1 MGRIP
6 LMLEIF
12 INGLFILI
20 YTLKKSKQ
28 VPELLSQLPM
38 DFILTHALW
47 LIPLILFTTLI
58 SNFLKSSGFED
69 FFRRYIFSVI
79 IFVPLL
85 ITWGDLEFVYWL
97 SAVHLFSTVI
107 SFYEKQETK
116 KVSYSGTSSFLF
128 RLKLAPAQVVLLSFG
143 GWIIL
148 GSLVL
153 MLPVSAAPGKNISFI
168 DALFMATSSTCVT
181 GLSSISLPDEFSI
194 FGQMIMLLLAQVGGL
209 GIMTL
214 SSSMAVIMGKSL
226 QMREQVIMQDVLDA
240 SGSEELLKLI
250 VDIIRYTFIIEF
262 IGAILL
268 TVGFYQEGFEIGQS
282 LYFGFYHSV
291 MAFCNAGYALFN
303 NNLEDFKF
311 QPLIS
316 MTVAFLLIF
325 GGIGF
330 SVLKDIYET
339 IKIIKT
345 CDQLKYIED
354 ISKITFSCTNVYVI
368 DYFKDLINNSKI
380 KRRYQD
386 GVTDVLKTVFSDF
399 WVEGTTKEMSGFYGV
414 ESKEGRSILNNL
426 NTNFNAFCLLVKAVN
441 RQIENIGRT
450 DKTFNFSFKEN
461 RTLKEVER
469 FLNALNHF
477 KKQIFTKNNEDFIN
491 IIKVLK
497 KLWDRGQKSED
508 NVQKKL
514 EDYFEGDAKVEKI
527 GGHGQKRDAFKGVDM
542 VIEKDGKT
550 YTAQVK
556 PYSTAT
562 VDGDKVSLSDTGN
575 VKPYNVNWLI
585 FIQPKTNKILIFDNH
600 PLQNENQYI
609 FKLSSLLHEIE

>member
-107 SFYEKQETK
+107 SFYEKQETT
-116 KVSYSGTSSFLF
+116 KVSVSGTSSFLF
-128 RLKLAPAQVVLLSFG
+128 SLKLAPAQVVLLSFG
-143 GWIIL
+143 GLIIL
-148 GSLVL
+148 GALVL
-153 MLPVSAAPGKNISFI
+153 ILPVSAAPGRSIAFI
-168 DALFMATSSTCVT
+168 DALFMATSATCVT

-250 VDIIRYTFIIEF
+250 VDIIRYTFMIEF
-262 IGAILL
+262 VGAVLL
-268 TVGFYQEGFEIGQS
+268 TVGFYQEGFEIGQA

-316 MTVAFLLIF
+316 ITIAFLLIL

-339 IKIIKT
+339 
-345 CDQLKYIED
+345 LKA
-354 ISKITFSCTNVYVI
+354 
-368 DYFKDLINNSKI
+368 
-380 KRRYQD
+380 RRP
-386 GVTDVLKTVFSDF
+386 LKTLSLHTKLILSVNFILIVFGTVYLFFGEFLHAFQDMNTWQRFQVSF
-399 WVEGTTKEMSGFYGV
+399 FQSVTPRTAGFNTINLGSLHPHSIYMIILLMFIGASPGSTGGGVKTSTFAILLQSVTATLKGKSEVEFFERRVPATTVVKSIAIFIISLIVVSAGILVMMRLEPDKSFLSLFFEVVSAFGTVGLSLGITPFLT
-414 ESKEGRSILNNL
+414 ILGK
-426 NTNFNAFCLLVKAVN
+426 LVLVV
-441 RQIENIGRT
+441 IMFIGRVGPL
-450 DKTFNFSFKEN
+450 
-461 RTLKEVER
+461 TLVLAVGSRVVLPSKVEYP
-469 FLNALNHF
+469 
-477 KKQIFTKNNEDFIN
+477 EG
-491 IIKVLK
+491 KVL
-497 KLWDRGQKSED
+497 
-508 NVQKKL
+508 
-514 EDYFEGDAKVEKI
+514 I
-527 GGHGQKRDAFKGVDM
+527 G
-542 VIEKDGKT
+542 
-550 YTAQVK
+550 
-556 PYSTAT
+556 
-562 VDGDKVSLSDTGN
+562 
-575 VKPYNVNWLI
+575 
-585 FIQPKTNKILIFDNH
+585 
-600 PLQNENQYI
+600 
-609 FKLSSLLHEIE
+609 